1 LERWNLGQK
10 KPGWAC
16 LISSIEGRKPRSVV
30 ECVAP
35 QEEKEEEKGVLV

>member
-1 LERWNLGQK
+1 LERWSLGQK

-16 LISSIEGRKPRSVV
+16 LISSIEGRKPSVV

-35 QEEKEEEKGVLV
+35 QEKKKKKRKEF